1 MANLSKVPQPQEP
14 AVLQN
19 AEAKQNQAQVMKYA
33 NNYKKAVGD
42 TLRPSNR

>member
-1 MANLSKVPQPQEP
+1 MDKLNNQTQPQVP

-19 AEAKQNQAQVMKYA
+19 AEAKQNQAQVMDYA